1 MTNLN
6 VSEILAE
13 NTVVNPDE
21 LVLRPVTWFVKDP
34 ATGKEVEKTAD
45 VFIVANLTFAAHER
59 IYLGDSRFPESTRQG
74 RAISE
79 RVRFGKKGNQTLTYE
94 QASALNPRFGYA
106 LATAIY
112 ALDDERN
119 PKPAPDETK
128 EDSDGDEEGG
138 REDAK
143 DSSQ

>member
-21 LVLRPVTWFVKDP
+21 LVLRPVTWKVKEP
-34 ATGKEVEKTAD
+34 STGKEVEKTAD

-59 IYLGDSRFPESTRQG
+59 IYLGDSRFPETTRQA

-79 RVRFGKKGNQTLTYE
+79 RVRFGKKGDQTLTYE
-94 QASALNPRFGYA
+94 QASSLNPSFGYA
-106 LATAIY
+106 LATAILT
-112 ALDDERN
+112 LDAERN
-119 PKPAPDETK
+119 PKPESNKAKDEST
-128 EDSDGDEEGG
+128 DEEAVD